1 MARGTERSLTE
12 IQEEA
17 ERNRADL
24 TETVD
29 QLRSRVADTVTDIR
43 HRVSPGAMKAE
54 VGDYLHGR
62 ADALMDKARENPL
75 QAAAVGIGIG
85 YPLFRIARSIPAP
98 VLMVGAGLYLLGTS
112 SGKKAT
118 SDLTRKVADVAGSA
132 SDTFNSGLDAA
143 TRKVHDV
150 RNAASAGMAA
160 ATDKATTAL
169 GAVSQ
174 QASAAGA
181 SLKQGVANLTGSA
194 SDIAGAASGGI
205 GSLKDK
211 AVAAAGTTSGA
222 VQSGASATGSMMR
235 DSAGSVADFSADAA
249 QKLRDRTVDTSQ
261 RALAAANDA
270 VQQYP
275 LLVGGLGLALGML
288 LASALPKSDVEKS
301 LMGGAGAEARK
312 RVNALASTGFDAAKG
327 IAAGAISDL
336 VAQAGEERLTPAD
349 ASDAAE
355 DLGRRV
361 RKVAESAADA
371 AFGQPAEKTDNAA

>member
-132 SDTFNSGLDAA
+132 SDSFNSGLDAA

-181 SLKQGVANLTGSA
+181 SVKQGVANLTGSA
-194 SDIAGAASGGI
+194 SDLAGAASGGI